1 MEFNIPTENNKKLE
15 KLIENIKNSKELE
28 NLLKMCNIS
37 AIDRM
42 RINDHG
48 PTHVKIVANS
58 ALKILRILSKET
70 EFNIVKNYKM
80 TNEDAEVI
88 VVLGAVLHDIGHAIH
103 RHGHEQTGLIIAK
116 DLIIDLLS
124 GIYDGIELQT
134 MQYEILHVVYSHEP
148 NVTPLTIEAGVV
160 KVADALDMQ
169 KGRGRIP
176 YQIGSISIHSV
187 SVMAVE
193 EVIIDEGKE
202 RPLKII
208 IKMSDHAG
216 IFQVDDLLKEKIATS
231 GIKGM
236 LTVDA
241 IFLKDGKEEL
251 IKEFRL

>member
-1 MEFNIPTENNKKLE
+1 M
-15 KLIENIKNSKELE
+15 
-28 NLLKMCNIS
+28 
-37 AIDRM
+37 
-42 RINDHG
+42 
-48 PTHVKIVANS
+48 
-58 ALKILRILSKET
+58 
-70 EFNIVKNYKM
+70 
-80 TNEDAEVI
+80 
-88 VVLGAVLHDIGHAIH
+88 
-103 RHGHEQTGLIIAK
+103 
-116 DLIIDLLS
+116 
-124 GIYDGIELQT
+124 
-134 MQYEILHVVYSHEP
+134 
-148 NVTPLTIEAGVV
+148 

-193 EVIIDEGKE
+193 EVNIIEGEGTE
-202 RPLKII
+202 RPLRIV

-231 GIKGM
+231 GIKGL